1 MARRKDLEG
10 EIQQQM
16 VSMIAQVVLFNHA
29 ATASLGLGASD
40 SQFLTLLRTRGP
52 MSPGQLAEASGLT
65 SGTVTG
71 VIDRLEKA
79 KLVRRKRDS
88 GDRRKV
94 LVVPTADAVDR
105 LSPIYAG
112 QAALLSD
119 VLAHRTPAELEAI
132 SSFLGDL
139 IAEEETHRVA
149 GAGASVLPM
158 SECPTYRPDFLDEQ
172 VGLFP
177 GGEVAT
183 TRRFTPVHDVAE
195 ASLGHSTGGTGHLPR
210 EHRAAGGHVD
220 PVTDGVGEPFGD
232 FVDAL
237 PVKPC

>member
-88 GDRRKV
+88 SDRRKV

-112 QAALLSD
+112 QAALLSG
-119 VLAHRTPAELEAI
+119 VLAHRKPAELEVI

-139 IAEEETHRVA
+139 IAEEERT
-149 GAGASVLPM
+149 AS
-158 SECPTYRPDFLDEQ
+158 
-172 VGLFP
+172 
-177 GGEVAT
+177 
-183 TRRFTPVHDVAE
+183 
-195 ASLGHSTGGTGHLPR
+195 R
-210 EHRAAGGHVD
+210 ER
-220 PVTDGVGEPFGD
+220 EPQSSR
-232 FVDAL
+232 
-237 PVKPC
+237 